1 MKYFNK
7 SYKQFIWILFATLLL
22 ACNSSEN
29 KKSDYVFYEE
39 SGEIFYTSY
48 HIKYEYNRSVKEE
61 ILDALEKFDQSL
73 NPFREGSII
82 TNVNNNVPVKLDTL
96 FVKVFEKSMEVSRK
110 TNGKFDITASP
121 FINAWGFG
129 FKDMENVTPEKIDS
143 MKPFVGYQKIRIE
156 NGMIIKTDPRMQI
169 NTSAISKGYSCDVVA
184 NLLQKLGIKNYMVE
198 IGGEIAMQGT
208 NLKGDCWRIGIDKP
222 MDDSTAMDRQ
232 LQTILSICD
241 KAVATSG
248 NYRNYYVKDGVKY
261 AHTID
266 PQTGYPSEQDIL
278 GATVIADDCMT
289 ADAYATAFMA
299 MGVEKSVEVA
309 KTIPGLYYYF
319 IYVKP
324 NGEVASLFSNGFSQ
338 FLVDEMDLLQAS

>member
-1 MKYFNK
+1 MKYLK
-7 SYKQFIWILFATLLL
+7 ISYKKFILLLFATILL
-22 ACNSSEN
+22 ACNTSGSKN
-29 KKSDYVFYEE
+29 SDYTFHEE
-39 SGEIFYTSY
+39 SGEIFYTNY
-48 HIKYEYNRSVKEE
+48 HIKYEYNRSVKKE

-82 TNVNNNVPVKLDTL
+82 TNVNNNIPVTLDSL
-96 FVKVFEKSMEVSRK
+96 FVKVFNKSMEVSRM
-110 TNGKFDITASP
+110 THGKFDITASP

-129 FKDMENVTPEKIDS
+129 FKHMDNVTPHMIDS
-143 MKPFVGYQKIRIE
+143 MKSFVGYNKIRII
-156 NGMIIKTDPRMQI
+156 NGVIVKDDPRVQI
-169 NTSAISKGYSCDVVA
+169 NTSAIAKGYSCDIVA
-184 NLLQKLGIKNYMVE
+184 NLLQSMRIQNYMVE
-198 IGGEIAMQGT
+198 IGGEIAMRGT
-208 NLKGDCWRIGIDKP
+208 NQKKECWRIGIDKP
-222 MDDSTAMDRQ
+222 MDDSTAMERQ

-309 KTIPGLYYYF
+309 KTIPGLHYYF

-324 NGEVASLFSNGFSQ
+324 NGEVTSLFSDDFGQ
-338 FLVDEMDLLQAS
+338 FLVDKMDLLQGS